1 MRKTNP
7 ALLSLLFL
15 LTACQGTESEK
26 PTVAQEEL
34 SLLDGE
40 RNVIDGGQR
49 AETLRHMVK
58 DQEFVGHRQGT
69 QTCVDCCS

>member
-26 PTVAQEEL
+26 PTEAQEEL
-34 SLLDGE
+34 SLLEIYEDGNE
-40 RNVIDGGQR
+40 TILDDNYRNYYEI
-49 AETLRHMVK
+49 
-58 DQEFVGHRQGT
+58 FVYSYADSNGDKIG
-69 QTCVDCCS
+69 D